1 MVENPKCGI
10 FTREDPMTFNFKP
23 RKYDDVKL
31 LYNSVVETEKNLP
44 GKRMVSRDLPSASK
58 RWLAVLEGHPNKLVW
73 SVAGL
78 AMVGAIGVLDY
89 LTGYELAFSLFY
101 LLPISLLTWLAGRR
115 LGVLMALFSALVWL
129 LADVVAGHA
138 VSPIIYFW
146 NTLIRLGFFLIVV
159 FLLTALRGTLEHER
173 ELNRVDSLTGAVNF
187 RFFST
192 ILQMEIDRMRR
203 YERPFTLA
211 YIDIDNFKAVNDQFG
226 HTTGDHLLRS
236 VVQYTQTSL
245 RKTDTVAR
253 LGGDEFAILLPET
266 GQEAAAAFISRIQK
280 GFLEEMEKGGWPV
293 TFSIGV
299 LTCLQAP
306 LTIDEV
312 IRLADGLMYSVKR
325 DGKNAIAYSTCTS

>member
-1 MVENPKCGI
+1 M
-10 FTREDPMTFNFKP
+10 
-23 RKYDDVKL
+23 
-31 LYNSVVETEKNLP
+31 ETEK
-44 GKRMVSRDLPSASK
+44 DLPSK
-58 RWLAVLEGHPNKLVW
+58 RTAKNWWLAALESHPNKSLW
-73 SVAGL
+73 AAAGF
-78 AMVGAIGVLDY
+78 AMVGGIGVLDY
-89 LTGYELAFSLFY
+89 LTGYEMAFSLFY
-101 LLPISLLTWLAGRR
+101 LLPISLLTWLAGRW
-115 LGVLMALFSALVWL
+115 LGVLMALASALVWL
-129 LADVVAGHA
+129 LADVVAGHT
-138 VSPIIYFW
+138 VTNPVVYFW